1 MPSVINIA
9 ILVASMGPSRLQK
22 NYFGRLT
29 LYGPYERH
37 NRRTVLQDAE
47 KGRMGWV
54 GRSQLRTYNEGLLI
68 PYTSL

>member
-54 GRSQLRTYNEGLLI
+54 G
-68 PYTSL
+68 